1 MMLFVVAVMSALAGI
16 ALAKLAHHMLMRR
29 RLNPG
34 FVQASDAFF
43 SHAEKLLKTE
53 GPLPENV
60 LQVLDFGGRL
70 LTDRKAPAGLYM
82 ALKRARTST
91 PSADMRRK
99 WTADIEAMS
108 AEQVKLFA
116 AANKALTHAV
126 MCMSTSYAEKIRALM
141 LEEVLEIPE
150 RKVRTA
156 EIKIGFEVISDL
168 QQPKF
173 GGMRLLEA

>member
-1 MMLFVVAVMSALAGI
+1 MMLFVVGMMSALAGI
-16 ALAKLAHHMLMRR
+16 AAAKLAHHMLMRR

-43 SHAEKLLKTE
+43 SRAEKLLKTE
-53 GPLPENV
+53 GSLPENV
-60 LQVLDFGGRL
+60 LKVLDFGGRM
-70 LTDRKAPAGLYM
+70 LTDRRAPVGLYM
-82 ALKRARTST
+82 ALRRARTST
-91 PSADMRRK
+91 PSVDMRRR
-99 WTADIEAMS
+99 WDADVAAMS
-108 AEQVKLFA
+108 EEQVKLFA
-116 AANKALTHAV
+116 EANKALTHAV
-126 MCMSTSYAEKIRALM
+126 MCMSTNYAEKIRALM

-173 GGMRLLEA
+173 GGLRLLGA